1 MKILLIEDDPTLSA
15 NIKAEL
21 LDNGYQAEVAHD
33 GLMGEKMLKKNYF
46 DLIILD
52 INLPHKNGY
61 QLCKEFRKYNTK
73 TPVLLLTAFSEIED
87 KLEGFEAGADDYLT
101 KPFYSKELLA
111 RVKVL
116 LKRSTVSTTNPESNS
131 AKISIKDLVIDTEK
145 KQVFR
150 SGQLID
156 LTAREYQILMMLVQA
171 KGSVVS
177 KREMLKTIWGG
188 SFEANT
194 NTIEVFINFL
204 RNKIDKNFAQK
215 LIKTRVGFGYY
226 LEETEDEA

>member
-1 MKILLIEDDPTLSA
+1 MKILLIEDDPTLSE
-15 NIKAEL
+15 NIRAEL

-116 LKRSTVSTTNPESNS
+116 LKRSTVSATSPESNS
-131 AKISIKDLVIDTEK
+131 TKISIKDLVIDTEK

-150 SGQLID
+150 AGQLID

-204 RNKIDKNFAQK
+204 RNKIDKNFPNK